1 MGALIENPR
10 HTAERLLTSRVP
22 NLQLDYLIVDF
33 NGECT
38 ELHSNR
44 HLMFQLKL
52 LVHDSGKEATFAY
65 TRITNNDLF
74 KEVILSRQLLV
85 MDHLIWD

>member
-1 MGALIENPR
+1 MAVSSLFLHHKHSVIDCC
-10 HTAERLLTSRVP
+10 L
-22 NLQLDYLIVDF
+22 NLQLDYLFVDF

-52 LVHDSGKEATFAY
+52 LVHDSGKEATFTD

-74 KEVILSRQLLV
+74 KEVILCRQLLV